1 MITLQARETLA
12 DCAVAI
18 EDFETSAAT
27 KYWRTRWVAV
37 VTLLRS
43 VGYVLEKVDAPS
55 DPTVGAAIS
64 AEFQD
69 LKRSKPEPHIYW
81 EFIDK
86 ERHSVVKEMEFGAHL
101 NITVR
106 PGTAWW
112 NPKTG
117 ETGGL
122 PSGETTYDHF
132 MVGSVFEGR
141 DPRELCHQAMAFWN
155 NHLKQ
160 VERRIAEALA
170 PAAV

>member
-117 ETGGL
+117 ETGGVSL
-122 PSGETTYDHF
+122 QVRRPTTISWWVASSKAETRGNCVTKRWHSGT
-132 MVGSVFEGR
+132 
-141 DPRELCHQAMAFWN
+141 
-155 NHLKQ
+155 
-160 VERRIAEALA
+160 II
-170 PAAV
+170 